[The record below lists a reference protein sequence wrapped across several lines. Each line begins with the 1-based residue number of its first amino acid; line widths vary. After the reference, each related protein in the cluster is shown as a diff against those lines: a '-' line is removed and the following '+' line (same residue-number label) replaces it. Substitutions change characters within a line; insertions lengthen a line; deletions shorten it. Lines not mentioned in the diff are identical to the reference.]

1 MATAGQ
7 SRARSWREV
16 KMTDLVSHTWK
27 TLKFETVQ
35 ELPTVRQNDCRVPG
49 PFEADRTLSLSFGS
63 GVGDHYRCPWYICE
77 QLYDVLD
84 ILTVFHSSG

>member
-35 ELPTVRQNDCRVPG
+35 VHPTVRQNDCRVPG

-63 GVGDHYRCPWYICE
+63 GVGDAMAFQPFPTLSDFC
-77 QLYDVLD
+77 
-84 ILTVFHSSG
+84 